1 MRVRRPFTALL
12 IAAGLVAFAP
22 ACGRGGRDAAAM
34 RKEIAALETE
44 RDQLGKRIDELLVTD
59 VRLKGMPQT
68 EVRFGVPTPLARML
82 ITRVLS
88 GFVDQV
94 TLVLENLKVHKAG
107 KVKKVITIGEYDL
120 NVRIDKVF
128 GRLRTGDPDIRFGGN
143 KVSVALPI
151 EIASGSGDA
160 TIHFVWDGKNVS
172 GAVCGDM
179 DITET
184 VGGDVKPNTYTV
196 QGGLELTATTQ
207 QILAAPRFPPIRV
220 NLKVQPSSESW
231 DRVKAIIESQGG
243 LCGFVLD
250 KVNIPGILE
259 KLVGKGFNVR
269 LPTEK
274 IKPIAVPVGIE
285 PKMTIQG
292 REVTIG
298 VENVDLAI
306 TEHVLWL
313 GADVDVTADEAASA
327 TGDDPRGPEEE
338 RPAAPAP
345 PMG

>member
-1 MRVRRPFTALL
+1 VKAWRPRTAILL
-12 IAAGLVAFAP
+12 LGLTVTVTG
-22 ACGRGGRDAAAM
+22 CGRGGRSATEM
-34 RKEIAALETE
+34 RKQIAALEAE
-44 RDQLGKRIDELLVTD
+44 RDQLRKRIDELLVAD
-59 VRLKGMPQT
+59 VRLEGMPQT

-120 NVRIDKVF
+120 NVRIDKVV
-128 GRLRTGDPDIRFGGN
+128 GRLRTGDPEIRFGGN
-143 KVSVALPI
+143 RVSVALPI

-179 DITET
+179 DVTEI
-184 VGGDVKPNTYTV
+184 VGGDVKPDTYPV

-207 QILAAPRFPPIRV
+207 QILAAPRFPPLKV

-231 DRVKAIIESQGG
+231 DRVRAIIESKGG

-250 KVNIPGILE
+250 KVDIPGILE

-274 IKPIAVPVGIE
+274 IKPMAVPVGIE

-292 REVTIG
+292 REVTLG

-306 TEHVLWL
+306 TEHVIWL
-313 GADVDVTADEAASA
+313 GADVDVTADEGASA
-327 TGDDPRGPEEE
+327 TGDDRGA
-338 RPAAPAP
+338 RRRRVLSS
-345 PMG
+345 